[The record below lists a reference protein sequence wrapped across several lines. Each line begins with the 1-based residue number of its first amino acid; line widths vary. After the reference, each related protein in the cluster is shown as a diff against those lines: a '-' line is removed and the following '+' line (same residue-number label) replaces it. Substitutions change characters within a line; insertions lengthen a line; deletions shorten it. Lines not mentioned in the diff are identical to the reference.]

1 MEEENEKREGVELE
15 VDEDTTEIIENE
27 DGSATVI
34 MDEPT
39 VAENA
44 EFYMNLAEEMP
55 SADMQEIANS
65 LLEFIE
71 RDKQARTL
79 RDKQY
84 EEGLRRTGLG
94 EDAPGGAQFQGASK
108 VVHPMLTEACVD
120 FSSRVTKELL
130 PANGPVKEYIPGE
143 VTQEKLEKALRKK
156 KFMNWQLT
164 EQMIEF
170 RPEMEQTTTQIP
182 LGGVQ
187 YTKLYWDEQKD
198 RPIFMFVPIDDIYLP
213 YSATSFYSAERKTH
227 VQRLTKLEFE
237 KRINAG
243 MYREIDLT
251 SPKEPEQ
258 SAPAKAN
265 DKIEGKEQTSY
276 NEDGLRT
283 LFEVACYLDFEDNFG
298 LAPYLVTIDE
308 SSRQVLSIYR
318 NWDEDDQKQEE
329 LIHIIEWPFVPW
341 RGAYPIGLPH
351 MIGSLSAAATGAL
364 RALLDSAHINNFPGM
379 LKLKGGSRGGQSDRI
394 EPTQVTEIE
403 GGVGVD
409 DVRKI
414 AMPVPFNP
422 PNAVLFSLLGFVT
435 DAAKG
440 VVRTTFED
448 LKQASP
454 QQPVGTTLAL
464 IEQGMTVF
472 SAIHARLHNSMQ
484 MTLRVLHRLNAKHL
498 SDDYIKR
505 ATGELIAKAEDF
517 RGPIDVIPVSD
528 PNIFSEA
535 QRFAQ
540 VQAVAQR
547 AAAMPQLYDQR
558 AVEELFLERLKI
570 PNGKDLLVKRPEPIE
585 LNAVNENLALTLG
598 KPVAAFPLQDHLAHL
613 QVHLD
618 YLRSP
623 IFGSNPLIAPVYI
636 PGVLQHIKE
645 HMVYWY
651 STYLYEQAS
660 AATGVPLDQFLAG
673 KDPEISAEVD
683 RTLAMASQR
692 FMPDISAT
700 FEGLPPIVM
709 QAQQLLQQFKPQQPA
724 DPTQVLMAETQR
736 KAQADQAK
744 AQADQARIGLEQAK
758 MASQTE
764 IENRRMELE
773 RLRIQREMELDAI
786 KRQEREMELEAR
798 MAMNREDNM
807 TAKELAVFEA
817 EQGIKTPYSTGR
829 GINPNP

>member
-1 MEEENEKREGVELE
+1 MEDEDNGQEVEMMQDDSDIEEN
-15 VDEDTTEIIENE
+15 D
-27 DGSATVI
+27 DGSAFVTLDTP
-34 MDEPT
+34 DESK
-39 VAENA
+39 NA
-44 EFYMNLAEEMP
+44 EFYANLAEEMATYEMMMI
-55 SADMQEIANS
+55 SSQ

-71 RDKQARTL
+71 RDKEARSL

-94 EDAPGGAQFQGASK
+94 DDAPGGANFQGASK

-120 FSSRVTKELL
+120 FSSRVGKELL
-130 PANGPVKEYIPGE
+130 PANGPVKEHIPGE
-143 VTQEKLEKALRKK
+143 ITIEKLEKAKRKQR
-156 KFMNWQLT
+156 FMNWQLT
-164 EQMIEF
+164 HQMTEF
-170 RPEMEQTTTQIP
+170 RPEMEQLLTQVP
-182 LGGVQ
+182 LGGAQ
-187 YTKLYWDEQKD
+187 YLKMIWDEQKN
-198 RPIFMFVPIDDIYLP
+198 RPTSLFIPIDDVYLP

-227 VQRLTKLEFE
+227 VQYITRMEFE
-237 KRINAG
+237 KRVGTG
-243 MYREIDLT
+243 MYRDINLVAPQEPDLT
-251 SPKEPEQ
+251 GPQ
-258 SAPAKAN
+258 KAN
-265 DKIEGKEQTSY
+265 NKIEGREQTSY

-283 LFEVACYLDFEDNFG
+283 VFEIYCYLDFEDNFG
-298 LAPYLVTIDE
+298 LAPYIVTIDHTTKE
-308 SSRQVLSIYR
+308 VLSIYR
-318 NWDEDDQKQEE
+318 NWDPDDENQEE
-329 LIHIIEWPFVPW
+329 LIHIIEYPFVPW

-409 DVRKI
+409 DIRKI

-422 PNAVLFSLLGFVT
+422 PNQVLYQLLGFVT
-435 DAAKG
+435 DAARG
-440 VVRTTFED
+440 VVRTTYEKLQD
-448 LKQASP
+448 QSA

-464 IEQGMTVF
+464 MEQGMTVF

-484 MTLRVLHRLNAKHL
+484 MTLKVLHRLNQKHL
-498 SDDYIKR
+498 TDEYIEKVC
-505 ATGELIAKAEDF
+505 GEEMCKAEDF
-517 RGPIDVIPVSD
+517 QGPMDVIPVSD

-547 AAAMPQLYDQR
+547 AQANPTLYNQRNVEKLVLSQLKVPDY
-558 AVEELFLERLKI
+558 E
-570 PNGKDLLVKRPEPIE
+570 NLLNKQPEPIE

-598 KPVAAFPLQDHLAHL
+598 RPVAAFPMQDHLAHL

-623 IFGSNPLIAPVYI
+623 IFGMNPLIAPVYI

-645 HMVYWY
+645 HMAYWY
-651 STYLYEQAS
+651 ALYIYEQTS
-660 AATGVPLDQFLAG
+660 AAVGIPLDAFLEK
-673 KDPEISAEVD
+673 KDEQISAELD

-692 FMPDISAT
+692 FMPDIQQDLQ
-700 FEGLPPIVM
+700 GLPPIIQQAMQVM
-709 QAQQLLQQFKPQQPA
+709 QQMAPKPPV

-736 KAQADQAK
+736 KAQADQADAQNKQADLALREQESQRK
-744 AQADQARIGLEQAK
+744 AQEKQMDI
-758 MASQTE
+758 
-764 IENRRMELE
+764 
-773 RLRIQREMELDAI
+773 
-786 KRQEREMELEAR
+786 EAR
-798 MAMNREDNM
+798 VAMNREDNT

-817 EQGIKTPYSTGR
+817 EQGRAGRFTTGH